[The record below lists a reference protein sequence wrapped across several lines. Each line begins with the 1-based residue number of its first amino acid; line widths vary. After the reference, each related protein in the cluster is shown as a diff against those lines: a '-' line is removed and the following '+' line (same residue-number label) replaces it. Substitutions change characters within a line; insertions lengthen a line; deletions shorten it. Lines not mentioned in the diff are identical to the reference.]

1 MKEIAL
7 TLTGEYRVD
16 KCANMNLNISTK
28 ERIKKMFGT
37 ELTNGDR
44 IFEFISP
51 HLGSLEVTEDSKT
64 EENRI
69 LDVATYN
76 DLIDCLLTD
85 LVSAY
90 RENKGKK
97 DKNRKAMAA
106 EAKRSLDYL
115 YQVYFQ
121 EIYDENC
128 DND

>member
-1 MKEIAL
+1 
-7 TLTGEYRVD
+7 
-16 KCANMNLNISTK
+16 
-28 ERIKKMFGT
+28 MFGT
-37 ELTNGDR
+37 ELINGDR
-44 IFEFISP
+44 IFEFISL
-51 HLGSLEVTEDSKT
+51 HLGSLEVTEDSKI
-64 EENRI
+64 EQNRI